1 MSVTIL
7 SGNSLFAQAV
17 DNATPAETPLE
28 ATVNPVNRFWNT
40 VMLPYKDYLNERVA
54 EAVYLYPQITNPGLL
69 SRYVKGDKPDAILTD
84 DDLAVLNGL
93 YNIALLDLPTVGR
106 SKVTVVDDD
115 RNWATL
121 VYGASI
127 NDAIRH
133 TTYGVG
139 GLGGRYLFSHVEND
153 KLFVHYL
160 EPEQP

>member
-7 SGNSLFAQAV
+7 SGNSLFARAV
-17 DNATPAETPLE
+17 DNATPADPPIE

-40 VMLPYKDYLNERVA
+40 AVLPYKEYLNERVSD
-54 EAVYLYPQITNPGLL
+54 AVYMYPQITNPGFL
-69 SRYVKGDKPDAILTD
+69 SRYVKGEKPDAVLTD

-106 SKVTVVDDD
+106 AKVTRVDDD

-121 VYGASI
+121 VYGASV

-139 GLGGRYLFSHVEND
+139 GLGGRYLFSLVAGN

-160 EPEQP
+160 EPTGY

>member
-28 ATVNPVNRFWNT
+28 ATVNPVNRYWNT
-40 VMLPYKDYLNERVA
+40 VVLPYKEYLNERVS

-69 SRYVKGDKPDAILTD
+69 SRYVKGEKPDAVLTD

-106 SKVTVVDDD
+106 AKVTRMDDD

-121 VYGASI
+121 AMGHLSMM
-127 NDAIRH
+127 AIRH

-139 GLGGRYLFSHVEND
+139 GLGAADYPV
-153 KLFVHYL
+153 L
-160 EPEQP
+160 ECDG

>member
-17 DNATPAETPLE
+17 DNATPSDAPLE
-28 ATVNPVNRFWNT
+28 ATVNPVNRHWNT
-40 VMLPYKDYLNERVA
+40 VVLPYKEYLNERVS

-69 SRYVKGDKPDAILTD
+69 SRYVKGEKPDAVLTD

-106 SKVTVVDDD
+106 AKVTRVDDD

-139 GLGGRYLFSHVEND
+139 GLGGRYLFSHVAND